1 MLIDFPKRRLLGL
14 GLGYRFRS
22 CLFGYCFN
30 GCCFGYS
37 FNCCFGCGLLERSL
51 HSCDNLGYG
60 GLLLTW
66 AITLVVVGGLWWYD
80 KKHSYCWDGM
90 MKEG

>member
-1 MLIDFPKRRLLGL
+1 MCIRDSGYIGKWAMILFKYLVPVMNIFLMILFAHSNQSSGL
-14 GLGYRFRS
+14 WF
-22 CLFGYCFN
+22 
-30 GCCFGYS
+30 
-37 FNCCFGCGLLERSL
+37 
-51 HSCDNLGYG
+51 LGYG